1 MNKGNMMMDMQ
12 SDILKEIFNI
22 SVGKA
27 AGVLSE
33 IVNKKVLLNVP
44 NIAWRSNSIQ
54 EIMIEDYIPS
64 QISGALMVSSI
75 EFQENIT
82 GKANLIF
89 SADKMKKFICL
100 CLNEDENAL
109 ESQDFTDIDFD
120 IIKEIGN
127 IILNSILGETG
138 NFLNINFNY
147 SLPEVKIFDRIDLG
161 RDIQERGYSHLL
173 ILHITFI
180 LEDTEIEGAIIID
193 LTISSM
199 NEIINIIN
207 GIEANLNG

>member
-1 MNKGNMMMDMQ
+1 MNKGNVMMDMQ
-12 SDILKEIFNI
+12 SDILREIFNI

-75 EFQENIT
+75 EFQEDIT